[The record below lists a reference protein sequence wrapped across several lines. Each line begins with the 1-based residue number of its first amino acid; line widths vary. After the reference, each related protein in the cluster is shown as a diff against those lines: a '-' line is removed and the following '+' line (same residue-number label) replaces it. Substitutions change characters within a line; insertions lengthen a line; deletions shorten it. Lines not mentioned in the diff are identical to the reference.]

1 MTSFLLGAIAMVA
14 AALAFAL
21 APLLRRHGADTAPV
35 RHRDWSAIAIGLLF
49 PTVAALLYA
58 AVGAPRAVLAPA
70 GPPVAEGSADIGP
83 AQIEAMVNRL
93 AARLKDDPD
102 DVDGWRMLAHSYE
115 TLRRFDAAVDAYRHL
130 LALEPNNP
138 NELAN
143 AAVALGMTLNQDLSG
158 EPERLIDRALAINP
172 DHVQALALK
181 GSAAYERG
189 DYAQAIGPWKKILAM
204 VPGDSDIGR
213 SIGASVEK
221 AESLAARDRT
231 R

>member
-21 APLLRRHGADTAPV
+21 APLLRRPGADTAPA
-35 RHRDWSAIAIGLLF
+35 RHRDWSAIAVGLLF
-49 PTVAALLYA
+49 PTAAVLLYA
-58 AVGAPRAVLAPA
+58 AVGAPQAVLAP
-70 GPPVAEGSADIGP
+70 VAPQVQDGAAAIGP
-83 AQIEAMVNRL
+83 AQIEAMVSRL
-93 AARLKDDPD
+93 AARLKNDPE

-172 DHVQALALK
+172 NHVQALALK

-189 DYAQAIGPWKKILAM
+189 DYAQAIGPWKKLLAM
-204 VPGDSDIGR
+204 VPGDSDIGQ
-213 SIGASVEK
+213 SIGASVKK
-221 AESLAARDRT
+221 AESLAAKDKAR
-231 R
+231 